1 MQRIVITGANRGI
14 GLELVRQLTARGDE
28 VIACC
33 RQRSGPLEATGA
45 RIEDGL
51 DVADSDSI
59 RDLRQR
65 LDGQSVD
72 MLLNVAGVMHP
83 QQLGAIDDAAL
94 NAMRQQFEVNA
105 LGPLLM
111 TQALMEL
118 MPSGARVGIVTSRMG
133 SIADNTSGGSYG
145 YRMSKVA
152 VNMAG
157 VSLAHDLRDRGIA
170 VALLHPGYVRT
181 DMTQGRG
188 MIDPPESAA
197 GLIARMDELTMET
210 SGGFWHTNG
219 ERLPW

>member
-14 GLELVRQLTARGDE
+14 GLELVRQLQARGDE

-33 RQRSGPLEATGA
+33 RRRSTELEATGA

-51 DVADSDSI
+51 DVADPGSI
-59 RDLRQR
+59 RGLRRR
-65 LDGQSVD
+65 LDGQKVD
-72 MLLNVAGVMHP
+72 MLLNVAGIMRL
-83 QQLGAIDDAAL
+83 QQFGAIDDQAL
-94 NAMRQQFEVNA
+94 EAMREQYDVNA

-111 TQALMEL
+111 TQALADL
-118 MPSGARVGIVTSRMG
+118 MPDGAKVGIVTSRMG

-157 VSLAHDLRDRGIA
+157 ASLAHDLRDRGIA
-170 VALLHPGYVRT
+170 VAVLHPGFVRT
-181 DMTQGRG
+181 DMTEGRG

-197 GLIARMDELTMET
+197 GLIARMDELTMES